1 MKFLVNP
8 GGRKM
13 AKGRTAAQKRATAK
27 MIAANRRKRG
37 GRRSYRRNPPATAK
51 MKANAPA
58 RRGGRRR
65 PSYRR
70 NPPILKRLTSCA
82 IGATGILAGE
92 YAMTALAKLWSPS
105 ITNPNARLAASAGSG
120 IAIAVASTS
129 LPLGRFGEYAGASA
143 IACFLRGGINRA
155 KAMMAGAGAP
165 ATVINGGAGP
175 GVSSYIRGR
184 QGVSSYMRRGNG
196 AMSSYLTSGTYAGQ

>member
-8 GGRKM
+8 GGKKM

-37 GRRSYRRNPPATAK
+37 GRRAYRRNPPAK

-58 RRGGRRR
+58 RRGRRR
-65 PSYRR
+65 SYRR
-70 NPPILKRLTSCA
+70 NPPILKRLTQCA
-82 IGATGILAGE
+82 IGATGILVGE
-92 YAMTALAKLWSPS
+92 YAMTGLAKLWSPS
-105 ITNPNARLAASAGSG
+105 ISDPNARLAASAGSG
-120 IAIAVASTS
+120 IAIAVASTT
-129 LPLGRFGEYAGASA
+129 LPLGRFGEYVGASA
-143 IACFLRGGINRA
+143 LACALRGGINRVRA
-155 KAMMAGAGAP
+155 TMLGASAP

-184 QGVSSYMRRGNG
+184 SGVSSYMRPGNG
-196 AMSSYLTSGTYAGQ
+196 VSSYLTNGVYAGQ